1 MKGDKYDWYE
11 VGKKN
16 MIKTIAENA
25 IHFYPYSMSL
35 ENEPQNLQ

>member
-16 MIKTIAENA
+16 MIKIIVENV
-25 IHFYPYSMSL
+25 IYFYFYFMSL
-35 ENEPQNLQ
+35 ENEL